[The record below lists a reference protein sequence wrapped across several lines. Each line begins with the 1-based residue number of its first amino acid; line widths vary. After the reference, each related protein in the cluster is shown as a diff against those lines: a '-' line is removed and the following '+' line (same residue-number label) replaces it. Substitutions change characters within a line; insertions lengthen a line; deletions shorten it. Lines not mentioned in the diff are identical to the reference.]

1 MWRNSRY
8 NEKAINVDLI
18 KVEIVEIDI
27 TPDRGVQLE
36 KELVAKYKLIEDGGT
51 LTNIIRGGRGGSLGS
66 GSNNPNAK
74 PVIQLN
80 IYGEFIEEW
89 GSVIEAAKAL
99 QIDSSAISKCC
110 RHVPKY
116 KRAGGYVWEYKENY
130 GD

>member
-1 MWRNSRY
+1 MVTFNFKSPKTIGG
-8 NEKAINVDLI
+8 EKTG
-18 KVEIVEIDI
+18 KVGR
-27 TPDRGVQLE
+27 PKGC
-36 KELVAKYKLIEDGGT
+36 KLVNKVHRDGESQ
-51 LTNIIRGGRGGSLGS
+51 RGGSLGS

-80 IYGEFIEEW
+80 IYGEFIKEW
-89 GSVIEAAKAL
+89 RSVIEAAKAL
-99 QIDSSAISKCC
+99 QIDNSAIAKCC

>member
-1 MWRNSRY
+1 MVTFNFKSPKTIGG
-8 NEKAINVDLI
+8 EKTG
-18 KVEIVEIDI
+18 KVGR
-27 TPDRGVQLE
+27 PKGC
-36 KELVAKYKLIEDGGT
+36 K
-51 LTNIIRGGRGGSLGS
+51 GGRGGSLGS

-74 PVIQLN
+74 SVIQLN
-80 IYGEFIEEW
+80 IYGEFIKEW

-99 QIDSSAISKCC
+99 QIDSSAIAKCC